1 MLEKDQ
7 LPSPGANDDDCM
19 HANTTAVVRQ
29 QPHHKRCTIST
40 HRHAG
45 RCGCGPEHCITL
57 WHAHVSTKGDCVCK
71 LVCCACCKNTRVW
84 EQLSGDSRRHLVWL
98 RQGCEEDATAPT
110 PRHLQRTVRT
120 VMFSTAWPDS
130 SHSSFGRR
138 STRTP
143 ATDTR
148 QKGRT
153 SSLVALVVTGSDA
166 VHEESF
172 EGSGLHTR
180 VTWFVYLPGSKSS
193 QRGCWLVS
201 SALLP
206 CL

>member
-1 MLEKDQ
+1 
-7 LPSPGANDDDCM
+7 M
-19 HANTTAVVRQ
+19 HGV
-29 QPHHKRCTIST
+29 IST

-45 RCGCGPEHCITL
+45 GCGCGPEHCITL
-57 WHAHVSTKGDCVCK
+57 RNAHVSTKGDCVCK
-71 LVCCACCKNTRVW
+71 LIRCTCCKNARVW
-84 EQLSGDSRRHLVWL
+84 EQLSGDSRRHLVLWQ
-98 RQGCEEDATAPT
+98 RCEEDDATTVAT
-110 PRHLQRTVRT
+110 SRRHSRT

-166 VHEESF
+166 VHEEKCE
-172 EGSGLHTR
+172 EGGLHTR
-180 VTWFVYLPGSKSS
+180 VT
-193 QRGCWLVS
+193 
-201 SALLP
+201 
-206 CL
+206 

>member
-1 MLEKDQ
+1 
-7 LPSPGANDDDCM
+7 M
-19 HANTTAVVRQ
+19 HG
-29 QPHHKRCTIST
+29 TIST

-57 WHAHVSTKGDCVCK
+57 RHAHVSTKGDCVCK
-71 LVCCACCKNTRVW
+71 LIRCACCKNARVW
-84 EQLSGDSRRHLVWL
+84 EQLSGDSSRHLVLWQ
-98 RQGCEEDATAPT
+98 RCEEDATAPT
-110 PRHLQRTVRT
+110 SWWQART
-120 VMFSTAWPDS
+120 VMFSMAWPDS

-166 VHEESF
+166 VHEESC
-172 EGSGLHTR
+172 EGSGLHT
-180 VTWFVYLPGSKSS
+180 L
-193 QRGCWLVS
+193 
-201 SALLP
+201 
-206 CL
+206 